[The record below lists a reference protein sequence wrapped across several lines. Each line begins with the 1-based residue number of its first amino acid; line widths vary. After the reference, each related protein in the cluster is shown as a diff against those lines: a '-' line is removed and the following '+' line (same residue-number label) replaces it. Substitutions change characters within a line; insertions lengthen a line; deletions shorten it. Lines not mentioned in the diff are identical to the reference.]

1 MRTHSDILHL
11 MAVDVGGDSKMLK
24 SVMAAAQKAAPA
36 MAICL
41 AATFDDGMYIY
52 VCVCVCVYICI
63 CVLSIY
69 V

>member
-1 MRTHSDILHL
+1 MRAYSDILHV

-41 AATFDDGMYIY
+41 AASSDDGMYIHTCVGVCVCIY
-52 VCVCVCVYICI
+52 VCVEYIY
-63 CVLSIY
+63 L
-69 V
+69 